1 MSRQRNWLAM
11 RLRMR
16 LGCRVQD
23 REMVPHFSEAAVTVQ
38 EVFERRKGKMKS
50 PFPS

>member
-1 MSRQRNWLAM
+1 M

-23 REMVPHFSEAAVTVQ
+23 QEMVPHFSEAAVTVQ
-38 EVFERRKGKMKS
+38 EVFERRRGKTKS
-50 PFPS
+50 PCPN